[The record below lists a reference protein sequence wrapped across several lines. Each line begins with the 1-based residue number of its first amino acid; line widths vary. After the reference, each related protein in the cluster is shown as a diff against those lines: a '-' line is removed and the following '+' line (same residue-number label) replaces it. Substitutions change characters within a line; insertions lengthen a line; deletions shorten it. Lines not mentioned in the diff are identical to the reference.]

1 MGRERV
7 IGMLGRHRMKKVAFM
22 AAALVLEPLPTLSQ
36 EAQRSETRAPSTIEK
51 STDRDQQGGTAGFD
65 FRSRLAE
72 AIETVTDACAD
83 DIEDFCGKVSPGAGR
98 LAMCMRAHE
107 DQFSRG
113 CRATLERVS
122 SNIEH
127 RAHRVT
133 EMCWNEVRELCGD
146 TDRVG
151 HCVVQ
156 KKESLSAPCQTIVT
170 ILGQRVQG
178 RVQGL
183 MAQVGMPVYSSDD
196 KALGQV
202 AQVVRAPDGKI
213 QSIQV
218 DIGRILGLGTKVV
231 TITHDK
237 FEQLAG
243 IKLRLS
249 DAEIRSLPE
258 AKK

>member
-1 MGRERV
+1 
-7 IGMLGRHRMKKVAFM
+7 MKTAVLM
-22 AAALVLEPLPTLSQ
+22 AAALLLAPPPTLSQ
-36 EAQRSETRAPSTIEK
+36 EAQRSETRVPSNVERRGDAPSE
-51 STDRDQQGGTAGFD
+51 QQGGPSEFD
-65 FRSRLAE
+65 FRSRMAG
-72 AIETVTDACAD
+72 AIATVAGACAD
-83 DIEDFCGKVSPGAGR
+83 DIDDFCGRVTPGAGR

-113 CRATLERVS
+113 CQVALDRVS
-122 SNIEH
+122 STLQRSVARII
-127 RAHRVT
+127 
-133 EMCWNEVRELCGD
+133 EMCWNEVRALCGD

-151 HCVVQ
+151 QCVAQ
-156 KKESLSAPCQTIVT
+156 KKASLSQPCETIVT
-170 ILGQRVQG
+170 ILGQK
-178 RVQGL
+178 VQGL

-202 AQVVRAPDGKI
+202 AQVVKGPDGKV

-218 DIGRILGLGTKVV
+218 DIGRILGLGTTVV
-231 TITHDK
+231 TITPDK
-237 FEQLAG
+237 FEHLAG

>member
-1 MGRERV
+1 
-7 IGMLGRHRMKKVAFM
+7 MKKAFLLV
-22 AAALVLEPLPTLSQ
+22 AALLLAPLPTLSQ
-36 EAQRSETRAPSTIEK
+36 ETQRSETPAPSNVEK
-51 STDRDQQGGTAGFD
+51 GSDRDTYARGEQQGGGSGFD
-65 FRSRLAE
+65 FRSRMAG
-72 AIETVTDACAD
+72 AIETVAGACAD
-83 DIEDFCGKVSPGAGR
+83 DIDDFCGRVTPGAGR

-107 DQFSRG
+107 DQFGRRCQS
-113 CRATLERVS
+113 ALERVS
-122 SNIEH
+122 SAIE
-127 RAHRVT
+127 RNAQRVT

-146 TDRVG
+146 ADRVG
-151 HCVVQ
+151 QCVSQ
-156 KKESLSAPCQTIVT
+156 KKASLSPPCQTIVT

-178 RVQGL
+178 RLQEL

-202 AQVVRAPDGKI
+202 AQVVKGADGKI

-231 TITHDK
+231 TITPDK

-249 DAEIRSLPE
+249 DAEIRSLSE

>member
-1 MGRERV
+1 
-7 IGMLGRHRMKKVAFM
+7 MKKAILM
-22 AAALVLEPLPTLSQ
+22 AAVLLLAPLPTLGQ
-36 EAQRSETRAPSTIEK
+36 EPQRSETAAPSNVEK
-51 STDRDQQGGTAGFD
+51 GSERDTYARGEQQGGASGFN
-65 FRSRLAE
+65 FRSRMAD
-72 AIETVTDACAD
+72 AIETVADACAD
-83 DIEDFCGKVSPGAGR
+83 DIDDFCGRVTPGAGR

-113 CRATLERVS
+113 CQTTLERVS
-122 SNIEH
+122 SAVQ
-127 RAHRVT
+127 RTAAHIT
-133 EMCWNEVRELCGD
+133 EMCWNEVRALCGD
-146 TDRVG
+146 ADGLVQ
-151 HCVVQ
+151 CVAQ
-156 KKESLSAPCQTIVT
+156 KKASLSPPCETIVT
-170 ILGQRVQG
+170 TLGQRLQG
-178 RVQGL
+178 RVQAL

-202 AQVVRAPDGKI
+202 AEVVKGPDGKV

-231 TITHDK
+231 TITPDK

>member
-1 MGRERV
+1 MNKAV
-7 IGMLGRHRMKKVAFM
+7 LL
-22 AAALVLEPLPTLSQ
+22 AAALILAPLPTLSQ
-36 EAQRSETRAPSTIEK
+36 EAQRPEARAPADAEK
-51 STDRDQQGGTAGFD
+51 GTDRDQQSSTSGFD
-65 FRSRLAE
+65 FRSRMAA
-72 AIETVTDACAD
+72 AIKTVADACRD
-83 DIEDFCGKVSPGAGR
+83 DIDEFCGNVTPGGGR
-98 LAMCMRAHE
+98 LAMCMRAYE

-113 CRATLERVS
+113 CRATLDRVS
-122 SNIEH
+122 SAVQRGVARI
-127 RAHRVT
+127 T
-133 EMCWNEVRELCGD
+133 EMCWNEVRSLCGD
-146 TDRVG
+146 GDG
-151 HCVVQ
+151 LAKCVAQ
-156 KKESLSAPCQTIVT
+156 KKASLSPPCETIVT
-170 ILGQRVQG
+170 MLGQRLQG

-202 AQVVRAPDGKI
+202 AEVVKGPDGKV

-231 TITHDK
+231 TVTPDK